1 MGIKM
6 AKKGK
11 NKILTKTVWIVRVT
25 PKKKGGN

>member
-6 AKKGK
+6 TKKK
-11 NKILTKTVWIVRVT
+11 KSKVLTKSVWIVRVT